1 MMACLL
7 HYNLDV
13 SLLMRYLGGNHTG
26 AHRDVQATAKILLE
40 HDIDAELVRHYVRV
54 MTVGCPRIMNADISR
69 ENALQYWRAGNNP
82 SVKANLDKV
91 KKTVNKEDRNKICG
105 TSVQLVVEIH
115 TTHFR
120 DPSALAAKSRQ
131 KGQDD
136 LRRVIPNHERL
147 NICEHDDGGRLPN
160 QNAM

>member
-26 AHRDVQATAKILLE
+26 AHRAVQATARILLD
-40 HDIDAELVRHYVRV
+40 HDTDAELVRHYVRV

-82 SVKANLDKV
+82 SIKANL
-91 KKTVNKEDRNKICG
+91 E
-105 TSVQLVVEIH
+105 
-115 TTHFR
+115 
-120 DPSALAAKSRQ
+120 
-131 KGQDD
+131 
-136 LRRVIPNHERL
+136 
-147 NICEHDDGGRLPN
+147 
-160 QNAM
+160 